1 MTSYIL
7 SNNYKN
13 GLRIILEPEGFPYTI
28 DKNQKVT
35 VTVKGDNPAFECC
48 HSIDS
53 DGVNCVLFWPDRG
66 TIEIDLN
73 GNNILELM

>member
-1 MTSYIL
+1 MMIYQL
-7 SNNYKN
+7 SNDYNAV
-13 GLRIILEPEGFPYTI
+13 LRIILEPEGGYNL

-48 HSIDS
+48 HSVDS
-53 DGVNCVLFWPDRG
+53 DGVNCVSFWPDRG

-73 GNNILELM
+73 GNKILELL

>member
-1 MTSYIL
+1 MMIYQL
-7 SNNYKN
+7 SNDYNAV
-13 GLRIILEPEGFPYTI
+13 LRIILEPEGGYNL

-48 HSIDS
+48 HSVDS
-53 DGVNCVLFWPDRG
+53 DGVNCVSFWPDRG

-73 GNNILELM
+73 GKNILELL

>member
-7 SNNYKN
+7 TNDYNAV
-13 GLRIILEPEGFPYTI
+13 LRIILEPEGVFYNL

-48 HSIDS
+48 HSVDS
-53 DGVNCVLFWPDRG
+53 DGVNCVSFWPDRG

-73 GNNILELM
+73 GKNILELL